1 MKKVKLYCRQYDQ
14 PSGQCR
20 NSCFGSYRCCVSCPD
35 RRGMQCSK
43 ENDDTHLCAYLRAKG
58 PLYQILFD
66 AGAVEI
72 TNSEEEQV
80 ES

>member
-1 MKKVKLYCRQYDQ
+1 
-14 PSGQCR
+14 
-20 NSCFGSYRCCVSCPD
+20 
-35 RRGMQCSK
+35 MQCSK